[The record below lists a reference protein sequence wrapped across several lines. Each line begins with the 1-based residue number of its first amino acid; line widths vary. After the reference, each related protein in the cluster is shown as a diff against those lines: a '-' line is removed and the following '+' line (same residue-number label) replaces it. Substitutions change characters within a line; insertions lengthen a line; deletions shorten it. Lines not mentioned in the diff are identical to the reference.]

1 MRVNILEIENI
12 LKQYFYINKFEY
24 EMYEEMHQLLKLN
37 NIAIYFNNL
46 KTIDLV
52 ELIEILDYLY
62 SKYSEINKNKW
73 ANLYNKSNI
82 NYKVFLDFKDYLY
95 NVYRIDENKHKYL
108 YASIPELKNMRIY
121 KKEHIINNPNI
132 KDISKEMD
140 YDIGCIKVTITTIEN
155 EIINKYV
162 FDWKETNQN
171 NDRKLLYVFGQA
183 GAGSDDFNKRHII
196 RADEY
201 SK

>member
-132 KDISKEMD
+132 
-140 YDIGCIKVTITTIEN
+140 IKGIV
-155 EIINKYV
+155 K
-162 FDWKETNQN
+162 
-171 NDRKLLYVFGQA
+171 RLQA
-183 GAGSDDFNKRHII
+183 LQILQS
-196 RADEY
+196 
-201 SK
+201 S